1 MIYLGVKVIIVE
13 MAWTLTNRELSRAA
27 SELGKRGFKAKLEK
41 YGHEYIAEHARKVGK
56 LGGRPRLP
64 ETEISKAAL
73 YYRARQER
81 LKQQA
86 TKAASKDDERQK
98 GR

>member
-1 MIYLGVKVIIVE
+1 MTVTPKD
-13 MAWTLTNRELSRAA
+13 RELSKAA

-41 YGHEYIAEHARKVGK
+41 YGHEYIAKHARKVGK

-64 ETEISKAAL
+64 ETVISKAAL
-73 YYRARQER
+73 YYRARQAR

-86 TKAASKDDERQK
+86 AKATRKKK
-98 GR
+98 GE